1 MSKKV
6 VRILSGIA
14 RVLKIAISI
23 VVLFAII
30 LQFAAIPTL
39 FKVYVI
45 GNDSMHSFHTF
56 LENILTLAIG
66 LEFFRMICYSDA
78 DAVLDVVM
86 FVLAHHLLTN
96 EGSALDGLLS
106 VIGIAIVVL
115 VNAFLKYF
123 HKKMGVQEPE
133 EEFHILK

>member
-1 MSKKV
+1 MSKQV

-14 RVLKIAISI
+14 RILEILISV
-23 VVLFAII
+23 VVLIAII

-39 FKVYVI
+39 FKIYVI
-45 GNDSMHSFHTF
+45 GNDSMHSFHSF

-96 EGSALDGLLS
+96 EGSALEGLLS

-123 HKKMGVQEPE
+123 HKRMGQKEPA
-133 EEFHILK
+133 EEFHLFK

>member
-1 MSKKV
+1 MSKQV
-6 VRILSGIA
+6 VRILAGIA
-14 RVLKIAISI
+14 RILEIAISV
-23 VVLFAII
+23 VVLIAII

-45 GNDSMHSFHTF
+45 GNDSMHSFHSF

-96 EGSALDGLLS
+96 EGSALDGLLT

-123 HKKMGVQEPE
+123 HRKMGQKEPE
-133 EEFHILK
+133 EQFHIPK